1 MLATGEEGVTRNG
14 SAGAKQYRI
23 PNSGKSAEPGDDGR
37 SERQNKQLSAARI
50 ANLNASLDPD
60 RPFAT
65 MLWTISSRTL
75 SMASLRIPASSVSFI
90 ATVQASGI
98 ARRYFQLLRARQGD
112 APRREAVAGHLVSA
126 RPVLAAKAGTVDVNR
141 R

>member
-75 SMASLRIPASSVSFI
+75 SMASLQPASRSSRGTKGSGARGARAIPPCQPLRVSV
-90 ATVQASGI
+90 
-98 ARRYFQLLRARQGD
+98 
-112 APRREAVAGHLVSA
+112 
-126 RPVLAAKAGTVDVNR
+126 
-141 R
+141 